1 MKALVTGGS
10 GFLGRYLVK
19 ELVKRNIETVNYD
32 KNFPSI
38 HRMEKL
44 PAIVTC
50 INGDIR
56 DLDKL
61 TEVMDGCDIVFHTA
75 AMANLDETRGKPIQ
89 TMEVNVIGTVNCLEA
104 AKITGVKRFLFAS
117 SVYASGKWGSFY
129 RVSKQAGE
137 NLCKTFY
144 QEYGLHYTILRYG
157 SLYGGEANHWN
168 FMYNMCMALLKT
180 GEFHYPGSRDAV
192 REYIHIIDAAR
203 ETVNISMD
211 DAYAQRIAMITGHQ
225 RLKVGE
231 LFEMI
236 EEILGKDINITYSQ
250 SAERRH
256 YVRTP
261 YSFEPDV
268 PLRVNL
274 SHYVDISEGLL
285 DCIKEVNR
293 NLKKTDCNNEHNK

>member
-10 GFLGRYLVK
+10 GFLGRYLIK
-19 ELVKRNIETVNYD
+19 ELVRRGIETVNYD
-32 KNFPSI
+32 KTFPPSLSTDV
-38 HRMEKL
+38 L
-44 PAIVTC
+44 PDTLTC
-50 INGDIR
+50 VQGDIR
-56 DLDKL
+56 DLEKL
-61 TEVMDGCDIVFHTA
+61 TEVMDGCDLVFHTA
-75 AMANLDETRGKPIQ
+75 AMANLDETRGKPVQ

-104 AKITGVKRFLFAS
+104 ARSTGVKRFLFAS

-137 NLCKTFY
+137 SLCKTFY
-144 QEYGLHYTILRYG
+144 QEYSLPYTILRYG

-168 FMYNMCMALLKT
+168 FMYNVCIALLQK
-180 GEFHYPGSRDAV
+180 GEFHYPGSKDAV

-211 DAYAQRIAMITGHQ
+211 EAYAQRIAMITGHQ

-231 LFEMI
+231 LFDMI
-236 EEILGKDINITYSQ
+236 EEILGKKITVTYSH

-256 YVRTP
+256 YIRTP
-261 YSFEPDV
+261 YSFDYDV

-274 SHYVDISEGLL
+274 SHYVDINEGIL
-285 DCIKEVNR
+285 DCIHEVNK
-293 NLKKTDCNNEHNK
+293 NLQAQEKNKE